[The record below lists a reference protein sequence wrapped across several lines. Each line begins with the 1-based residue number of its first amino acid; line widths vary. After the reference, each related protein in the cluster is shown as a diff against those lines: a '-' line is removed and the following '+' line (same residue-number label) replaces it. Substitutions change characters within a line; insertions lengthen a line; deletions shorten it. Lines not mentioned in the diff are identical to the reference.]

1 MSKRIKVLK
10 TYKIFI
16 DGKFPR
22 TESGRY
28 TQLKKDNLP
37 IANVCLSSR
46 KDVRNAV
53 LSARNAFESWSSK
66 SAYNRSQ
73 ILYRIAEMMEGNK
86 NQFIEELIHQGEDSK
101 KAILEIDHSIDRII
115 YFAGWPDKI
124 NSIFGSVNP
133 VASSHFNF
141 TILEP
146 MGVVGIV
153 APEEYSLLGL
163 ISSIIPVILSGNTC
177 VAIASET
184 LPLCAISLAEII
196 SNSDVPNGVVNI
208 VTGRKDELSPH
219 LAQHMDVNA
228 LGIHIGKNELKNQMF
243 FQASNNLKRVVDVS
257 KYKIED
263 SSFESHYIVKKFME
277 AKTTWHPIEKDFSS
291 TNNY

>member
-1 MSKRIKVLK
+1 MSKRNKVLK

-28 TQLKKDNLP
+28 MQLKKDNIP
-37 IANVCLSSR
+37 IANICLSSK
-46 KDVRNAV
+46 KDIKNAV
-53 LSARNAFESWSSK
+53 LSARNAFENWSSK

-73 ILYRIAEMMEGNK
+73 ILYRIAEMLEGNK
-86 NQFIEELIHQGEDSK
+86 NQFIEELILQGLDSK
-101 KAILEIDHSIDRII
+101 KAILEINQSIDRVI

-124 NSIFGSVNP
+124 NQVFGSVNP

-146 MGVVGIV
+146 MGVVAIV
-153 APEEYSLLGL
+153 APEENSLLGL
-163 ISSIIPVILSGNTC
+163 LSSIMPVILSGNTC
-177 VAIASET
+177 VAIVSEK
-184 LPLCAISLAEII
+184 LPLCAISLAEVI

-208 VTGRKDELSPH
+208 ITGNKEELAPH

-228 LGIHIGKNELKNQMF
+228 LGIDIENKDLKNKMF
-243 FQASNNLKRVVDVS
+243 LESCNNLKRVVDVS
-257 KYKIED
+257 KYNTKE
-263 SSFESHYIVKKFME
+263 SNFESPYIVQKFME
-277 AKTTWHPIEKDFSS
+277 AKTTWHPIEKDFTSS
-291 TNNY
+291 NNY

>member
-28 TQLKKDNLP
+28 MQLKKDNKP

-46 KDVRNAV
+46 KDIKNAV

-86 NQFIEELIHQGEDSK
+86 NQFIEELILQGLDSN
-101 KAILEIDHSIDRII
+101 KAILEIDQSIDRII

-124 NSIFGSVNP
+124 NPIFGSVNP

-153 APEEYSLLGL
+153 APEENSLLGL

-177 VAIASET
+177 VTIVSEK
-184 LPLCAISLAEII
+184 LPLCGISLAEVI

-208 VTGRKDELSPH
+208 ITGSKDELAPH

-228 LGIHIGKNELKNQMF
+228 LGINIYNKELKNQMF

-257 KYKIED
+257 KQKIED
-263 SSFESHYIVKKFME
+263 SSFESPYIVKKFME
-277 AKTTWHPIEKDFSS
+277 AKTTWHPIEEDFTS

>member
-28 TQLKKDNLP
+28 TQLKKDNLT

-46 KDVRNAV
+46 KDIRNAV

-86 NQFIEELIHQGEDSK
+86 NQFIEELILQGEDSN
-101 KAILEIDHSIDRII
+101 KAILEIDQSIDRII

-124 NSIFGSVNP
+124 NPIFGSVNP

-153 APEEYSLLGL
+153 APEENSLLGL

-177 VAIASET
+177 VTIVSEN
-184 LPLCAISLAEII
+184 LPLCAISLAEVI

-208 VTGRKDELSPH
+208 ITGSKDELAPH

-228 LGIHIGKNELKNQMF
+228 LGINIDNKELKNQMF

-257 KYKIED
+257 KHKIED
-263 SSFESHYIVKKFME
+263 SSFESPYIVKKFME
-277 AKTTWHPIEKDFSS
+277 AKTTWHPIEKDFTSS
-291 TNNY
+291 NNY

>member
-1 MSKRIKVLK
+1 MSKRNKVLK

-28 TQLKKDNLP
+28 MQLKKDNIP
-37 IANVCLSSR
+37 IANICLSSK
-46 KDVRNAV
+46 KDIKNAV
-53 LSARNAFESWSSK
+53 LSARNAFENWSSK

-73 ILYRIAEMMEGNK
+73 ILYRIAEMLEGNK
-86 NQFIEELIHQGEDSK
+86 NQFIEELILQGLDSK
-101 KAILEIDHSIDRII
+101 KAILEINQSIDRVI

-124 NSIFGSVNP
+124 NQVFGSVNP

-146 MGVVGIV
+146 MGVVAIV
-153 APEEYSLLGL
+153 APEENSLLGL
-163 ISSIIPVILSGNTC
+163 LSSIMPVILSGNTC
-177 VAIASET
+177 VAIVSEK
-184 LPLCAISLAEII
+184 LPLCAISLAEVI

-208 VTGRKDELSPH
+208 ITGNKEELAPH

-228 LGIHIGKNELKNQMF
+228 LGINIDNKELKNQMF

-263 SSFESHYIVKKFME
+263 SSFESPYIVKKFME
-277 AKTTWHPIEKDFSS
+277 AKTTWHPIEKDFTS

>member
-1 MSKRIKVLK
+1 MSKRNKVLK

-28 TQLKKDNLP
+28 MQLKKDNKP
-37 IANVCLSSR
+37 IANICLSSR
-46 KDVRNAV
+46 KDVKNAV
-53 LSARNAFESWSSK
+53 LSARNAFENWSSK

-73 ILYRIAEMMEGNK
+73 ILYRIAEMLEGNK
-86 NQFIEELIHQGEDSK
+86 NQFIEELILQGLDSK
-101 KAILEIDHSIDRII
+101 KAILEINQSVDRVI

-124 NSIFGSVNP
+124 NQVFGSVNP

-146 MGVVGIV
+146 MGVVAIV
-153 APEEYSLLGL
+153 APEENSLLGL
-163 ISSIIPVILSGNTC
+163 LSSIMPVILSGNTC
-177 VAIASET
+177 VAIVSEK
-184 LPLCAISLAEII
+184 LPLCAISLAEVI

-208 VTGRKDELSPH
+208 ITGNKEELAPH

-228 LGIHIGKNELKNQMF
+228 LGIDIENKDLKNKMF
-243 FQASNNLKRVVDVS
+243 LESCNNLKRVVDVS
-257 KYKIED
+257 KYNTKE
-263 SSFESHYIVKKFME
+263 SNFESPYIVQKFME
-277 AKTTWHPIEKDFSS
+277 AKTTWHPIEKDFTSS
-291 TNNY
+291 NNY

>member
-28 TQLKKDNLP
+28 YQLKKDKVP
-37 IANVCLSSR
+37 IANVCLASR
-46 KDVRNAV
+46 KDIRNAV
-53 LSARNAFESWSSK
+53 LSARNAFESWSNK

-86 NQFIEELIHQGEDSK
+86 NQFIEELILQGEDSK

-153 APEEYSLLGL
+153 APEENSLLGL

-208 VTGRKDELSPH
+208 ITGRKDELAPH

-228 LGIHIGKNELKNQMF
+228 LGINIDNKELKNQMF

-263 SSFESHYIVKKFME
+263 SSFESPYIVKKFME
-277 AKTTWHPIEKDFSS
+277 AKTTWHPIEKDFTS

>member
-28 TQLKKDNLP
+28 TQLKKDNLT

-46 KDVRNAV
+46 KDIRNAV

-86 NQFIEELIHQGEDSK
+86 NQFIEELILQGEDSN
-101 KAILEIDHSIDRII
+101 KAILEIDQSIDRII

-124 NSIFGSVNP
+124 NPIFGSVNP

-153 APEEYSLLGL
+153 APEENSLLGL

-177 VAIASET
+177 VTIVSEK
-184 LPLCAISLAEII
+184 LPLCAISLAEVI

-208 VTGRKDELSPH
+208 ITGSKDELAPH

-228 LGIHIGKNELKNQMF
+228 LGINIDNKELKNQMF

-263 SSFESHYIVKKFME
+263 SSFESPYIVKKFME
-277 AKTTWHPIEKDFSS
+277 AKTTWHPIEKDFTSS
-291 TNNY
+291 NNY

>member
-28 TQLKKDNLP
+28 YQLKKDKVP
-37 IANVCLSSR
+37 IANVCLASR
-46 KDVRNAV
+46 KDIRNAV

-86 NQFIEELIHQGEDSK
+86 NQFIEELILQGEPSK

-153 APEEYSLLGL
+153 APEKNSLLGL
-163 ISSIIPVILSGNTC
+163 ISTIMPVILSGNTC

-208 VTGRKDELSPH
+208 ITGRKDELSPH

-243 FQASNNLKRVVDVS
+243 FQGSNNLKRVVDVS

-263 SSFESHYIVKKFME
+263 SSFESPYIVKKFME

>member
-28 TQLKKDNLP
+28 YQLKKDKVP
-37 IANVCLSSR
+37 IANVCLASR
-46 KDVRNAV
+46 KDIRNAV
-53 LSARNAFESWSSK
+53 LSARNAFESWSNK

-73 ILYRIAEMMEGNK
+73 ILYRIAEMMEGKK

-153 APEEYSLLGL
+153 APEENSLLSL

-208 VTGRKDELSPH
+208 ITGSKDELAPH
-219 LAQHMDVNA
+219 LAQHMDVNG
-228 LGIHIGKNELKNQMF
+228 LGINIDNKELKNQMF

-263 SSFESHYIVKKFME
+263 SSFESPYIVKKFME
-277 AKTTWHPIEKDFSS
+277 AKTTWHPIEKDFTS

>member
-28 TQLKKDNLP
+28 TQLKKDNLT

-46 KDVRNAV
+46 KDIRNAV

-66 SAYNRSQ
+66 SSYNRSQ
-73 ILYRIAEMMEGNK
+73 ILYRIAEMMECNK
-86 NQFIEELIHQGEDSK
+86 NQFIEELILQGEDSK
-101 KAILEIDHSIDRII
+101 KAILEIDQSIDRII
-115 YFAGWPDKI
+115 YFAGWSDKI
-124 NSIFGSVNP
+124 NPIFGSVNP

-153 APEEYSLLGL
+153 APEENSLLGL

-177 VAIASET
+177 VTIASEK
-184 LPLCAISLAEII
+184 LPLSSISLAEVI

-208 VTGRKDELSPH
+208 ITGSKDELAPH
-219 LAQHMDVNA
+219 IAQHMDVNA
-228 LGIHIGKNELKNQMF
+228 LGINIDNKELKNKMF

-257 KYKIED
+257 KYNIED
-263 SSFESHYIVKKFME
+263 SNFESPYIVKKFME
-277 AKTTWHPIEKDFSS
+277 AKTTWHPIEKDFTS

>member
-28 TQLKKDNLP
+28 YQLKKDKAP

-46 KDVRNAV
+46 KDIRNAV
-53 LSARNAFESWSSK
+53 LSARNAFESWSNK

-86 NQFIEELIHQGEDSK
+86 NQFIEELVHQGEDSK

-115 YFAGWPDKI
+115 YFAGWTDKI

-153 APEEYSLLGL
+153 APEENSLLGL
-163 ISSIIPVILSGNTC
+163 ISSIIPVILS
-177 VAIASET
+177 
-184 LPLCAISLAEII
+184 
-196 SNSDVPNGVVNI
+196 
-208 VTGRKDELSPH
+208 
-219 LAQHMDVNA
+219 
-228 LGIHIGKNELKNQMF
+228 
-243 FQASNNLKRVVDVS
+243 
-257 KYKIED
+257 
-263 SSFESHYIVKKFME
+263 
-277 AKTTWHPIEKDFSS
+277 
-291 TNNY
+291 

>member
-28 TQLKKDNLP
+28 YQLKKDNIP

-46 KDVRNAV
+46 KDLRNAV

-86 NQFIEELIHQGEDSK
+86 NQFIEELILQGEDSNK
-101 KAILEIDHSIDRII
+101 SILEIDQSIDRII

-124 NSIFGSVNP
+124 NPIFGSVNP

-153 APEEYSLLGL
+153 APEKISLLGL
-163 ISSIIPVILSGNTC
+163 VSSIIPVILSGNTC
-177 VAIASET
+177 VAIASEK
-184 LPLCAISLAEII
+184 LPLCAISLAEVI

-208 VTGRKDELSPH
+208 ITGSKDELAPH

-228 LGIHIGKNELKNQMF
+228 LGIKIDNKELKNKMF

-263 SSFESHYIVKKFME
+263 SSFESPYIIKKFME
-277 AKTTWHPIEKDFSS
+277 AKTTWHPIEKDFTS

>member
-16 DGKFPR
+16 NGKFPR

-28 TQLKKDNLP
+28 TLLKKDNIP

-46 KDVRNAV
+46 KDIRNAV

-86 NQFIEELIHQGEDSK
+86 NQYIEELILQGEDSK
-101 KAILEIDHSIDRII
+101 KAILEIDRSIDRII

-124 NSIFGSVNP
+124 NPIFGSVNP

-153 APEEYSLLGL
+153 APEKNSLLGL
-163 ISSIIPVILSGNTC
+163 VSSIIPVILSGNTC
-177 VAIASET
+177 VAIVSEK
-184 LPLCAISLAEII
+184 LPLCAISLAEVI

-208 VTGRKDELSPH
+208 ITGNKDELAPN

-228 LGIHIGKNELKNQMF
+228 LGINIDNKELKNQMF
-243 FQASNNLKRVVDVS
+243 FQSSNNLKRVVDVS
-257 KYKIED
+257 KYNIED
-263 SSFESHYIVKKFME
+263 SNFESPYIVKKFME
-277 AKTTWHPIEKDFSS
+277 AKTTWHPIEKDFTLS
-291 TNNY
+291 NNY

>member
-28 TQLKKDNLP
+28 YQLKKDKVP
-37 IANVCLSSR
+37 IANVCLASR
-46 KDVRNAV
+46 KDIRNAV
-53 LSARNAFESWSSK
+53 LSARNAFESWSNK

-153 APEEYSLLGL
+153 APEKNSLLGL
-163 ISSIIPVILSGNTC
+163 ISSTIPVILSGNTC

-208 VTGRKDELSPH
+208 ITGSKDELAPH

-228 LGIHIGKNELKNQMF
+228 LGINIDNKELKNQMF

-263 SSFESHYIVKKFME
+263 SSFESPYIVKKFME
-277 AKTTWHPIEKDFSS
+277 AKTIWHPIEKDFSS

>member
-73 ILYRIAEMMEGNK
+73 ILYRIAEIMEGNK
-86 NQFIEELIHQGEDSK
+86 SQFIKELILQGEDSK
-101 KAILEIDHSIDRII
+101 KAILEIDQSIDRII

-124 NSIFGSVNP
+124 NPIFGSVNP

-153 APEEYSLLGL
+153 APEENSLLGL

-177 VAIASET
+177 LAIVSEK
-184 LPLCAISLAEII
+184 LPLCAISLAEVI

-208 VTGRKDELSPH
+208 ITGSKDELAPH
-219 LAQHMDVNA
+219 IAQHMDVNA
-228 LGIHIGKNELKNQMF
+228 LGINIDNKELKNKMF

-257 KYKIED
+257 KYNIED
-263 SSFESHYIVKKFME
+263 SNFESPYIVKKFME
-277 AKTTWHPIEKDFSS
+277 AKTTWHPIEKDFTS

>member
-16 DGKFPR
+16 DGKFLR

-28 TQLKKDNLP
+28 IQQKKDNIP

-46 KDVRNAV
+46 KDIRNAV
-53 LSARNAFESWSSK
+53 LSARNAFESWSNK
-66 SAYNRSQ
+66 SSYNRSQ

-86 NQFIEELIHQGEDSK
+86 NQFIEELILQGEDSK
-101 KAILEIDHSIDRII
+101 KAILEIDQSIDRII

-124 NSIFGSVNP
+124 NPIFGSVNP

-153 APEEYSLLGL
+153 APEANSLLGL

-177 VAIASET
+177 VTIASEK
-184 LPLCAISLAEII
+184 LPLSSISLAEVI
-196 SNSDVPNGVVNI
+196 SNSDVPNGVINI
-208 VTGRKDELSPH
+208 ITGSKDELSPH
-219 LAQHMDVNA
+219 LAQHMDINA
-228 LGIHIGKNELKNQMF
+228 LGINIDNKELKNKMF

-257 KYKIED
+257 KYNIEG
-263 SSFESHYIVKKFME
+263 SNFESPYIVKKFME
-277 AKTTWHPIEKDFSS
+277 AKTTWHPIEKDFTS

>member
-28 TQLKKDNLP
+28 TQLKKDNLS

-86 NQFIEELIHQGEDSK
+86 NQFIEELILQGEDSK
-101 KAILEIDHSIDRII
+101 KAILEIDQSIDRII

-124 NSIFGSVNP
+124 NPIFGSVNP

-153 APEEYSLLGL
+153 APEENSLLGL

-177 VAIASET
+177 LAIVSEK
-184 LPLCAISLAEII
+184 LPLCAISLAEVI

-208 VTGRKDELSPH
+208 ITGSKDELAPH
-219 LAQHMDVNA
+219 IAQHMDVNA
-228 LGIHIGKNELKNQMF
+228 LGINIDNKELKNKMF

-257 KYKIED
+257 KYNIED
-263 SSFESHYIVKKFME
+263 SNFESPYIVKKFME
-277 AKTTWHPIEKDFSS
+277 AKTTWHPIEKDFTS

>member
-28 TQLKKDNLP
+28 TQLKKDNLT

-46 KDVRNAV
+46 KDIRNAV

-73 ILYRIAEMMEGNK
+73 ILYRIAEMMECNK
-86 NQFIEELIHQGEDSK
+86 NQFIEELILQGEDSK
-101 KAILEIDHSIDRII
+101 KAILEIDQSIDRII
-115 YFAGWPDKI
+115 YFAGWSDKI
-124 NSIFGSVNP
+124 NPIFGSVNP

-153 APEEYSLLGL
+153 APEENSLLGL

-177 VAIASET
+177 LAIVSEK
-184 LPLCAISLAEII
+184 LPLCAISLAEVI

-208 VTGRKDELSPH
+208 ITGSKDELAPH
-219 LAQHMDVNA
+219 IAQHMDVNA
-228 LGIHIGKNELKNQMF
+228 LGINIDNKELKNKIF

-257 KYKIED
+257 KYNIED
-263 SSFESHYIVKKFME
+263 SNFESPYIVKKFME
-277 AKTTWHPIEKDFSS
+277 AKTTWHPIEKDFTS

>member
-1 MSKRIKVLK
+1 MSKRNKVLK

-28 TQLKKDNLP
+28 MQLKKDNIP
-37 IANVCLSSR
+37 IANICLSSK
-46 KDVRNAV
+46 KDIKNAV
-53 LSARNAFESWSSK
+53 LSARNAFENWSSK

-73 ILYRIAEMMEGNK
+73 ILYRIAEMLEGNK
-86 NQFIEELIHQGEDSK
+86 NQFIEELILQGLDSK
-101 KAILEIDHSIDRII
+101 KAILEINQSIDRVI

-124 NSIFGSVNP
+124 NQVFGSVNP

-146 MGVVGIV
+146 MGVVAIV
-153 APEEYSLLGL
+153 APEENSLLGL
-163 ISSIIPVILSGNTC
+163 LSSIIPVILSGNTC
-177 VAIASET
+177 VAIVSEK
-184 LPLCAISLAEII
+184 LPLCAISLAEVI

-208 VTGRKDELSPH
+208 ITGNKEELAPH

-228 LGIHIGKNELKNQMF
+228 FGIDIENKDLKNKMF
-243 FQASNNLKRVVDVS
+243 LESCNNLKRVVDVS
-257 KYKIED
+257 KYNTKE
-263 SSFESHYIVKKFME
+263 SNFESPYIVQKFME
-277 AKTTWHPIEKDFSS
+277 AKTTWHPIEKDFTSS
-291 TNNY
+291 NNY

>member
-28 TQLKKDNLP
+28 TQLKKDNVP
-37 IANVCLSSR
+37 IANICLSSR
-46 KDVRNAV
+46 KDIKNAV
-53 LSARNAFESWSSK
+53 LSARNAFENWSSK

-73 ILYRIAEMMEGNK
+73 ILYRIAEILEGNK
-86 NQFIEELIHQGEDSK
+86 NQFIEELILQGVDSK
-101 KAILEIDHSIDRII
+101 KAILEIDQSIDRVI

-124 NSIFGSVNP
+124 NQVFGSVNP

-141 TILEP
+141 TFLEP
-146 MGVVGIV
+146 MGVVAIV
-153 APEEYSLLGL
+153 APEENSLLGL

-177 VAIASET
+177 LAIASEK
-184 LPLCAISLAEII
+184 LPLCAISLAEVI
-196 SNSDVPNGVVNI
+196 SNSDVSNGVVNI
-208 VTGRKDELSPH
+208 ITGNKEELAPY

-228 LGIHIGKNELKNQMF
+228 LGINIENKDLKNQMF
-243 FQASNNLKRVVDVS
+243 LESSNNLKRVVDVS
-257 KYKIED
+257 QYNIVE
-263 SSFESHYIVKKFME
+263 SNFESPYIVKKFME
-277 AKTTWHPIEKDFSS
+277 AKTTWHPIEKDFTSS
-291 TNNY
+291 NNY

>member
-28 TQLKKDNLP
+28 YQLKKDKVP
-37 IANVCLSSR
+37 IANVCLASR
-46 KDVRNAV
+46 KDIRNAV
-53 LSARNAFESWSSK
+53 LSARNAFESWSNK

-86 NQFIEELIHQGEDSK
+86 NQFIEELILQGEDSK

-153 APEEYSLLGL
+153 APEENSLLGL

-208 VTGRKDELSPH
+208 ITGSKDELAPH

-228 LGIHIGKNELKNQMF
+228 LGINIDNKELKNQMF

-263 SSFESHYIVKKFME
+263 SSFESPYIVKKFME
-277 AKTTWHPIEKDFSS
+277 AKTTWHPIEKDFTS

>member
-28 TQLKKDNLP
+28 TQLKKDNVP
-37 IANVCLSSR
+37 IANICLSSR
-46 KDVRNAV
+46 KDIKNAV
-53 LSARNAFESWSSK
+53 LSARNAFENWSSK

-73 ILYRIAEMMEGNK
+73 ILYRIAEMLEGNK
-86 NQFIEELIHQGEDSK
+86 NQFIEELILQGVDSK
-101 KAILEIDHSIDRII
+101 KAILEIDQSIDRVI

-124 NSIFGSVNP
+124 NQVFGSVNP

-141 TILEP
+141 TFLEP
-146 MGVVGIV
+146 MGVVAIV
-153 APEEYSLLGL
+153 APEENSLLGL

-177 VAIASET
+177 LAIASEK
-184 LPLCAISLAEII
+184 LPLCAISLAEVI
-196 SNSDVPNGVVNI
+196 SNSDVSNGVVNI
-208 VTGRKDELSPH
+208 ITGNKEELAPY

-228 LGIHIGKNELKNQMF
+228 LGINIENKDLKNQMF
-243 FQASNNLKRVVDVS
+243 LESSNNLKRVVDVS
-257 KYKIED
+257 QYNIVE
-263 SSFESHYIVKKFME
+263 SNFESPYIVKKFME
-277 AKTTWHPIEKDFSS
+277 AKTTWHPIEKDFTSS
-291 TNNY
+291 NNY

>member
-16 DGKFPR
+16 NGKFPR

-46 KDVRNAV
+46 KDIRNAV

-86 NQFIEELIHQGEDSK
+86 NQFIEELIIQGEDSN
-101 KAILEIDHSIDRII
+101 KAILEIDQSIDRII
-115 YFAGWPDKI
+115 YFAGWSDKI
-124 NSIFGSVNP
+124 NPIFGSVNP

-153 APEEYSLLGL
+153 APEKNSLLGL
-163 ISSIIPVILSGNTC
+163 VSSIIPVILSGNTC
-177 VAIASET
+177 VAIVSEK
-184 LPLCAISLAEII
+184 LPLCAISLAEVI
-196 SNSDVPNGVVNI
+196 SNSDVPNGVINI
-208 VTGRKDELSPH
+208 ITGIKEELAPY

-228 LGIHIGKNELKNQMF
+228 LGLNIDNKELKNQMF
-243 FQASNNLKRVVDVS
+243 LQATNNLKRVVDVS
-257 KYKIED
+257 KYNVED
-263 SSFESHYIVKKFME
+263 SNFESPYIVKKFME
-277 AKTTWHPIEKDFSS
+277 AKTTWHPIEKDFTSL
-291 TNNY
+291 NNY

>member
-28 TQLKKDNLP
+28 TQLKKDNLT

-46 KDVRNAV
+46 KDIRNAV

-86 NQFIEELIHQGEDSK
+86 NQFIEELILQGEDSN
-101 KAILEIDHSIDRII
+101 KAILEIDQSIDRII

-124 NSIFGSVNP
+124 NPIFGSVNP

-153 APEEYSLLGL
+153 APEENSLLGL
-163 ISSIIPVILSGNTC
+163 ISSIIPAILSGNTC
-177 VAIASET
+177 VAIVSEK
-184 LPLCAISLAEII
+184 LPLCAISLAEVI
-196 SNSDVPNGVVNI
+196 SNSDIPNGVVNI
-208 VTGRKDELSPH
+208 ITGSKDELAPH

-228 LGIHIGKNELKNQMF
+228 LGINIDNKELKNQMF

-263 SSFESHYIVKKFME
+263 SSFESPYIVKKFME
-277 AKTTWHPIEKDFSS
+277 AKTTWHPIEKDFTS

>member
-28 TQLKKDNLP
+28 YQLKKDKVP
-37 IANVCLSSR
+37 IANVCLASR
-46 KDVRNAV
+46 KDIRNAV
-53 LSARNAFESWSSK
+53 LSARNAFESWSNK

-115 YFAGWPDKI
+115 YFAGWSDKI
-124 NSIFGSVNP
+124 NSMFGSVNP

-153 APEEYSLLGL
+153 APEQNSLLGL

-208 VTGRKDELSPH
+208 ITGSKDELAPH

-228 LGIHIGKNELKNQMF
+228 LGINIDNKELKNQMF

-263 SSFESHYIVKKFME
+263 SSFESPYIVKKFME
-277 AKTTWHPIEKDFSS
+277 AKTTWHPIEKDFTS

>member
-28 TQLKKDNLP
+28 TQLKKDNLT

-46 KDVRNAV
+46 KDLRNAV
-53 LSARNAFESWSSK
+53 LSARNAFESWSCK

-86 NQFIEELIHQGEDSK
+86 NQFIEELILQGEDSNK
-101 KAILEIDHSIDRII
+101 SILEIDQSIDRII

-124 NSIFGSVNP
+124 NPIFGSVNP

-153 APEEYSLLGL
+153 APEKISLLGL
-163 ISSIIPVILSGNTC
+163 VSSIIPVILSGNTC
-177 VAIASET
+177 VAIASEK
-184 LPLCAISLAEII
+184 LPLCAISLAEVI

-208 VTGRKDELSPH
+208 ITGSKDELAPH

-228 LGIHIGKNELKNQMF
+228 LGIKIDNKELKNKMF

-263 SSFESHYIVKKFME
+263 SSFESPYIIKKFME
-277 AKTTWHPIEKDFSS
+277 AKTTWHPIEKDFTS

>member
-28 TQLKKDNLP
+28 TQLKIDNLP
-37 IANVCLSSR
+37 IANICLSSR

-86 NQFIEELIHQGEDSK
+86 NQFIEELILQGEDSK
-101 KAILEIDHSIDRII
+101 KAILEIDQSIDRII
-115 YFAGWPDKI
+115 YFAGWSDKI
-124 NSIFGSVNP
+124 NPIFGSVNP

-153 APEEYSLLGL
+153 APEENSLLGL

-177 VAIASET
+177 LAIVSEK
-184 LPLCAISLAEII
+184 LPLCAISLAEVI

-208 VTGRKDELSPH
+208 ITGSKDELAPH
-219 LAQHMDVNA
+219 IAQHMDVNA
-228 LGIHIGKNELKNQMF
+228 LGINIDNKELKNKMF

-257 KYKIED
+257 KYNIED
-263 SSFESHYIVKKFME
+263 SNFESPYIVKKFME
-277 AKTTWHPIEKDFSS
+277 AKTTWHPIEKDFTS

>member
-28 TQLKKDNLP
+28 MQLKKDNKP

-46 KDVRNAV
+46 KDIKNAV
-53 LSARNAFESWSSK
+53 LSARNAFENWSSK

-73 ILYRIAEMMEGNK
+73 ILYRIAEMLEGNK
-86 NQFIEELIHQGEDSK
+86 NQFIEELILQGLDSK
-101 KAILEIDHSIDRII
+101 KAILEINQSIDRVI

-124 NSIFGSVNP
+124 NQVFGSVNP

-146 MGVVGIV
+146 MGVVAIV
-153 APEEYSLLGL
+153 APEENSLLGL
-163 ISSIIPVILSGNTC
+163 LSSIMPVILSGNTC
-177 VAIASET
+177 VAIVSEK
-184 LPLCAISLAEII
+184 LPLCAISLAEVI

-208 VTGRKDELSPH
+208 ITGNKEELAPH

-228 LGIHIGKNELKNQMF
+228 LGIDIENKDLKNKMF
-243 FQASNNLKRVVDVS
+243 LESCNNLKRVVDVS
-257 KYKIED
+257 KYNTKE
-263 SSFESHYIVKKFME
+263 SNFESPYIVQKFME
-277 AKTTWHPIEKDFSS
+277 AKTTWHPIEKDFTSS
-291 TNNY
+291 NNY

>member
-1 MSKRIKVLK
+1 MSKRNKVLK

-28 TQLKKDNLP
+28 MQLKKDNIP
-37 IANVCLSSR
+37 IANICLSSR
-46 KDVRNAV
+46 KDIKNAV
-53 LSARNAFESWSSK
+53 LSARNAFENWSSK

-73 ILYRIAEMMEGNK
+73 ILYRIAEMLEGNK
-86 NQFIEELIHQGEDSK
+86 NQFIEELILQGLDSK
-101 KAILEIDHSIDRII
+101 KAILEINQSIDRVI

-124 NSIFGSVNP
+124 NQVFGSVNP

-146 MGVVGIV
+146 MGVVAIV
-153 APEEYSLLGL
+153 APEENSLLGL
-163 ISSIIPVILSGNTC
+163 LSSIMPVILSGNTC
-177 VAIASET
+177 VAIVSEK
-184 LPLCAISLAEII
+184 LPLCAISLAEVI

-208 VTGRKDELSPH
+208 ITGNKEELAPH

-228 LGIHIGKNELKNQMF
+228 LGINIDNKELKNQMF

-263 SSFESHYIVKKFME
+263 SSFESPYIVKKFME
-277 AKTTWHPIEKDFSS
+277 AKTTWHPIEKDFTS

>member
-28 TQLKKDNLP
+28 YQLKKDKVP
-37 IANVCLSSR
+37 IANVCLASR
-46 KDVRNAV
+46 KDIRNAV
-53 LSARNAFESWSSK
+53 LSARNAFESWSNK

-86 NQFIEELIHQGEDSK
+86 NQFIEELILQGEDSK

-153 APEEYSLLGL
+153 APEENSLLGL

-208 VTGRKDELSPH
+208 ITGRKDELSTH
-219 LAQHMDVNA
+219 GCKCTWNTHRQK
-228 LGIHIGKNELKNQMF
+228 GIKK
-243 FQASNNLKRVVDVS
+243 SNV
-257 KYKIED
+257 
-263 SSFESHYIVKKFME
+263 
-277 AKTTWHPIEKDFSS
+277 FSS
-291 TNNY
+291 V